1 MIDEKKLIKDIK
13 GWQEDIH
20 DNEYDAKKYD
30 FVFERIYEMAEEQP
44 RVGEWI
50 SCTERLPE
58 EGAVVLVSL
67 EKDEDYDWVRLV
79 REGYYDEGYWFDTDG
94 AHYGF
99 EVLAWMPLPPAF
111 KGE

>member
-1 MIDEKKLIKDIK
+1 MIDERKLIEDIK

-50 SCTERLPE
+50 PCGKEKPRGGENIATVKWYDRTVE
-58 EGAVVLVSL
+58 VVHA
-67 EKDEDYDWVRLV
+67 
-79 REGYYDEGYWFDTDG
+79 YYDGFDWITG
-94 AHYGF
+94 CGKRA
-99 EVLAWMPLPPAF
+99 EVIAWMPLPPAF
-111 KGE
+111 EGE